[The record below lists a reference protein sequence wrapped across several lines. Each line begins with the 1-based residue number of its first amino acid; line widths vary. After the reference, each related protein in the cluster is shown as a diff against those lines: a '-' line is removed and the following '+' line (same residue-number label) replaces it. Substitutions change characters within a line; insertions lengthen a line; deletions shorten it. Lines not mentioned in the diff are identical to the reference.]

1 MSIVLWII
9 KQLCLK
15 SSIFWIII
23 KLQCTIIR
31 LQIKMQIHDL
41 NGRFKKSNMKIV
53 SSFNALFPALLL
65 HEKKKDIRFWAG
77 RVCNN
82 IFVLLRLF
90 GIFIPLYSNRN
101 SRVRNKLQLKYA
113 SLSLNYFIVF
123 L

>member
-1 MSIVLWII
+1 MDYKNTV
-9 KQLCLK
+9 
-15 SSIFWIII
+15 FE
-23 KLQCTIIR
+23 TINFLDNNKTSMHNVIR

-65 HEKKKDIRFWAG
+65 HEKKKRHSFLLAG

-101 SRVRNKLQLKYA
+101 SRVVTKCN
-113 SLSLNYFIVF
+113 
-123 L
+123 

>member
-1 MSIVLWII
+1 ML
-9 KQLCLK
+9 LCLK
-15 SSIFWIII
+15 SSIFLDNDKTSMHNVIGI
-23 KLQCTIIR
+23 
-31 LQIKMQIHDL
+31 QIKVQIYDS

-65 HEKKKDIRFWAG
+65 HEKKKRHSFLLAG

-101 SRVRNKLQLKYA
+101 
-113 SLSLNYFIVF
+113 
-123 L
+123 

>member
-1 MSIVLWII
+1 MDYKVTAF
-9 KQLCLK
+9 K
-15 SSIFWIII
+15 
-23 KLQCTIIR
+23 TINFLVNNKTSMHNVIR

-65 HEKKKDIRFWAG
+65 HEKKKRHSFLLAG

-101 SRVRNKLQLKYA
+101 SRVVTKCN
-113 SLSLNYFIVF
+113 
-123 L
+123 

>member
-1 MSIVLWII
+1 MDFKVTVLE
-9 KQLCLK
+9 
-15 SSIFWIII
+15 
-23 KLQCTIIR
+23 TINFLDNNKTSMHNVIR

-101 SRVRNKLQLKYA
+101 SRVGTKCN
-113 SLSLNYFIVF
+113 
-123 L
+123 